1 MKQLGFLLLVAM
13 GFYISSMSRMTQDFL
28 QLPSVIQS
36 CDANYYYNAPSF
48 YSKYIII
55 EFINN
60 ASLLQCA
67 LPILLYVHA
76 AEIKCP

>member
-1 MKQLGFLLLVAM
+1 MKQLGFLLLVAT
-13 GFYISSMSRMTQDFL
+13 GFYISSMSRMTPDFL

-36 CDANYYYNAPSF
+36 CDANYYYATSF
-48 YSKYIII
+48 YSKCIIM

-67 LPILLYVHA
+67 LPILL
-76 AEIKCP
+76 